1 MYLTIIATE
10 FRLRLREGHTLV
22 FAFAMPLALLVG
34 FGLLPESSTPADDLG
49 GQALAEY
56 IAALGIGIAFAVLA
70 LMMMPAILAEYR
82 ERGVL
87 RRMRVTP
94 ARPAALLVAQL
105 LFNALTAAV
114 SALVLIGFG
123 TAVFGTAA
131 PRSPGWFA
139 LSAAACML
147 ALLAI
152 GSVVTAV
159 APSARAGNAFG
170 SLLFFPSLFLA
181 GVYIPYDQMPAGLQR
196 VCDATPL
203 GAGLQAMRAAWLG
216 ETPELSALAIMAG
229 YGVVATGAA
238 ARLFRWE

>member
-1 MYLTIIATE
+1 MYATIIATE
-10 FRLRLREGHTLV
+10 FRLRMREGHTLV
-22 FAFAMPLALLVG
+22 FAFVLPLALLTG
-34 FGLLPESSTPADDLG
+34 FAVMPGSGDPAGDLG
-49 GQALAEY
+49 GQSLAEY
-56 IAALGIGIAFAVLA
+56 IASLGIGIAFAILA

-87 RRMRVTP
+87 RRMRATP
-94 ARPAALLVAQL
+94 ARPSALLVAQL

-114 SALVLIGFG
+114 SALVLIAFG

-131 PRSPGWFA
+131 PRSPGWFV

-147 ALLAI
+147 ALLAV

-159 APSARAGNAFG
+159 APTARAGNAVG

-181 GVYIPYDQMPAGLQR
+181 GVYVPYDKMPAALQR
-196 VCDATPL
+196 VCDVTPL
-203 GAGLQAMRAAWLG
+203 GAGLQAIRAAWMG
-216 ETPELSALAIMAG
+216 DAPELSAIAIMVG
-229 YGVVATGAA
+229 YGVVATAAA